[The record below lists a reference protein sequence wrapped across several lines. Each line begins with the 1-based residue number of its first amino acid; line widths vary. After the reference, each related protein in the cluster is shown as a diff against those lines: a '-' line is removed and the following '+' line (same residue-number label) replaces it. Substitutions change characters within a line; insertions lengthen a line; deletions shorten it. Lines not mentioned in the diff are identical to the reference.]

1 MSSASTSSTFFLR
14 RSRTRR
20 LWTSRPSPRTR
31 DWFYCEFI
39 RGEDK
44 SLVLKSF
51 YKNYDFFSN
60 KLFKGLEFKKG
71 ADIKKFELGKKGIAI
86 GYEDIQ
92 DKEQVN

>member
-1 MSSASTSSTFFLR
+1 M
-14 RSRTRR
+14 
-20 LWTSRPSPRTR
+20 
-31 DWFYCEFI
+31 
-39 RGEDK
+39 
-44 SLVLKSF
+44 VLKSF